1 MSEKIDF
8 AFDRNPE
15 NSVQQFQA
23 AEPKWNDLTNSL
35 GVLKQI
41 DTVNFESVFRTPA
54 SEMLNGFAISR
65 EDLSSSK
72 AQARCVTG
80 WATVYGPTGNRTAD
94 GSRYTGREQGVAID
108 LNRPVLDTDLGDK
121 VVITNLANS
130 NLTTTQ
136 IIRDFGKFGDPRRY
150 PTPNGQPRLV
160 DLTYGAAKRIGA
172 GDMTPV
178 KVCLP
183 AE

>member
-1 MSEKIDF
+1 MSEKIDL

-15 NSVQQFQA
+15 NSVQLFQA
-23 AEPKWNDLTNSL
+23 AEPKWNDVTNSL
-35 GVLKQI
+35 RVLKQI
-41 DTVNFESVFRTPA
+41 DTVNFESVLQTPA

-65 EDLSSSK
+65 EDSLSSK
-72 AQARCVTG
+72 AKARCVKG

-94 GSRYTGREQGVAID
+94 GSRYTGSEQGVAVD
-108 LNRPVLDTDLGDK
+108 LNRPVLNTDLGSK
-121 VVITNLANS
+121 VVITNLNNNQA
-130 NLTTTQ
+130 TTQ
-136 IIRDFGKFGDPRRY
+136 RVRDFGGFGNPRRY

-160 DLTYGAAKRIGA
+160 DLTYGAAKRIAA